1 MSTWQIILIAVAF
14 SCIAALVVAA
24 VMGRMNGDDDITETD
39 KDEPLG
45 DMVDIRSL
53 INKYED

>member
-24 VMGRMNGDDDITETD
+24 VMGRMNNIVETEV
-39 KDEPLG
+39 DEPLG
-45 DMVDIRSL
+45 DMVDVRSL

>member
-1 MSTWQIILIAVAF
+1 MSTWQIILAIVAF
-14 SCIAALVVAA
+14 SCIAALFVAA
-24 VMGRMNGDDDITETD
+24 VMGRMNDITETEV
-39 KDEPLG
+39 DEPLG